1 MQILYDNNVFDAA
14 IDSSTEHPEF
24 TFSSALIDRRLSR
37 VGRTLDVDDQWIK
50 FSFTAAIAVTH
61 IAILNH
67 NFTSSAVVTIEANT
81 SDSWTT
87 PAFSHVCTIAD
98 EIICNDGST
107 HSYQYWRI
115 TIDDPTNTNTY
126 LELAYVYLGGH
137 ADFPYYDTTPAF
149 GWISTAEAS
158 QSASGQLYGD
168 KRIQLKTVETTHPD
182 VNQTDLDAIIAFFE
196 SMDKVTPFILLLA
209 EDSLDVYHP
218 LYCFLTNDISATK
231 ESNALTYN
239 LKLSFRECR

>member
-1 MQILYDNNVFDAA
+1 MQILYDNNVFDAT

-37 VGRTLDVDDQWIK
+37 VGRTLAVDVQWIK
-50 FSFTAAIAVTH
+50 FSFSSAIDVTH
-61 IAILNH
+61 VAILNH
-67 NFTSSAVVTIEANT
+67 NFTSSATVTIQGNT
-81 SDSWTT
+81 SDSWAT

-98 EIICNDGST
+98 EIIYSDGLT
-107 HSYQYWRI
+107 HTYKYWRI

-137 ADFPYYDTTPAF
+137 ADFPYYDTTPVF
-149 GWISTAEAS
+149 GWVSTAEAS
-158 QSASGQLYGD
+158 QSATGQLYGD
-168 KRIQLKTVETTHPD
+168 LRLVLKTVETTHPD
-182 VNQTDLDAIIAFFE
+182 VNQTDLDAIISFFE

-209 EDSLDVYHP
+209 EDSLDVYPP
-218 LYCFLTNDISATK
+218 LYCFLTSDISATK
-231 ESNALTYN
+231 SANTLLYN